1 MRGYKMKVKSLLKAC
16 GCMIVNIIEDNG
28 ESHQTIAIL
37 DYNVNLMK
45 NRDVDED
52 KKNKIY
58 GTMIHIPEEIQ
69 NRNVDF
75 FTSSVVLTAENKYI
89 EGGIRIYLKPIK
101 K

>member
-1 MRGYKMKVKSLLKAC
+1 MKVKSLLKAC

-37 DYNVNLMK
+37 DYNVNLK
-45 NRDVDED
+45 KDRDIESE
-52 KKNKIY
+52 KENKIY
-58 GTMIHIPEEIQ
+58 GTIIHIPDEIQ

-89 EGGIRIYLKPIK
+89 EDGIRIYLKPIK